1 MMTLPTNPERSLKRS
16 VRKTVKSRSISL
28 RLFCCL
34 RDEKAAAV
42 GGTEVKSQ
50 AGSVLRDTDEITGFP
65 VTLTRQRVVE
75 SPTPYKVNSRKLP
88 QKPRADDIRPHG
100 YNIR

>member
-1 MMTLPTNPERSLKRS
+1 MTLKRS

-50 AGSVLRDTDEITGFP
+50 AGSVLRDTDE
-65 VTLTRQRVVE
+65 
-75 SPTPYKVNSRKLP
+75 
-88 QKPRADDIRPHG
+88 
-100 YNIR
+100 